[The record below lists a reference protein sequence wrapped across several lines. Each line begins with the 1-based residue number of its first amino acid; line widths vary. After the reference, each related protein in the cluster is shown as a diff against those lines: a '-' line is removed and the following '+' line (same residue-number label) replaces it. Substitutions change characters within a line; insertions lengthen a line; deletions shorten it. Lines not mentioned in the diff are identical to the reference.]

1 MPFVSSPCL
10 IVVCTSVMTL
20 ENKSAESWHLWRI
33 PDLTER
39 FSLLLFGMVIVVG
52 VC

>member
-10 IVVCTSVMTL
+10 IVVCTSVMIL
-20 ENKSAESWHLWRI
+20 NKSAESWHLWRI

-39 FSLLLFGMVIVVG
+39 LSLLLFGTVIVVG